1 MSQYM
6 KVNIRIRNQ
15 KKTDK
20 NTSVRQREISLLE
33 KNLCTRWSIHQN
45 NAFLYNYYHFYIF
58 FDVCIDCRAIPQLNG
73 FVSYKSNKRNKLV
86 QGSLL
91 WKGHLFDPHI
101 LYICECYL
109 HLVLFYFIFIDTYS
123 FRIEPWHLL
132 SNKVNFDLMWTPCPW
147 LNLDRPFFHIN
158 QKLVLSC
165 MLLLCFIYV

>member
-86 QGSLL
+86 QDSLL

-109 HLVLFYFIFIDTYS
+109 HLVLFILFLLIPIHSVSNHDTY
-123 FRIEPWHLL
+123 FRIKSTLISCGHHALDWI
-132 SNKVNFDLMWTPCPW
+132 WTVH
-147 LNLDRPFFHIN
+147 FFISIKN
-158 QKLVLSC
+158 
-165 MLLLCFIYV
+165 